1 MSSASWK
8 KRRPPSVAMA
18 ENGGPPASGL
28 RIDGAGFLLR
38 PWRPDD
44 LDALLRHADD
54 PQVPRGLSDRFPHP
68 YTRADGEAFLA
79 GRVVDF
85 QHPVFAIEIDGEAC
99 GGIAARPHAGEK
111 AHSAELGYWLGRRH
125 WGRGHMTRVVATY
138 LAWVVPARGLR
149 RIEANVLDINPASAR
164 VLEKNGF
171 VEEGRRRGAILK
183 PDGLHDLRLFGRL
196 WPG

>member
-1 MSSASWK
+1 MADAGA
-8 KRRPPSVAMA
+8 RPF
-18 ENGGPPASGL
+18 
-28 RIDGAGFLLR
+28 DGVRLEGDRFLLR
-38 PWRPDD
+38 AWRQDD

-79 GRVVDF
+79 GRVVDLH
-85 QHPVFAIEIDGEAC
+85 HPVFAIEIDGEAC
-99 GGIAARPHAGEK
+99 GGIGARPQAGEK

-125 WGRGHMTRVVATY
+125 WGRGHMTRIVAAY
-138 LAWVVPARGLR
+138 LEWVVPALGLL
-149 RIEANVLDINPASAR
+149 RIEANVLDTNPASAR

-171 VEEGRRRGAILK
+171 AEEGCRRSAIRK
-183 PDGLHDLRLFGRL
+183 PDGLHDLRLFGRV